1 VISGAVDAMVEAGL
15 SAWDVRATE
24 VLISEA
30 GGAWRARPS
39 RIEGKVDIVFGSPPL
54 VDRISE
60 LVGIG

>member
-1 VISGAVDAMVEAGL
+1 MVEAGL